1 MLNKKSKLTPAE
13 LERHARAL
21 RTRTAKNAE
30 ANALATTGK
39 AWKSEREKFEKLL
52 KASEELNKML

>member
-1 MLNKKSKLTPAE
+1 MLNQTSKLTPAE

-30 ANALATTGK
+30 ANILATTGEV
-39 AWKSEREKFEKLL
+39 WKIERQKFADLL
-52 KASEELNKML
+52 KLSQAQNK